1 MKRIATGLAGAAL
14 WLAAAPGAEPPADLP
29 PGWAGPV
36 LEQRRLPT
44 YDETVALDIRRRAFR
59 SERQETRIAVFP
71 VRTGDTFDAACAS
84 EIARQL
90 CQSGLAGAATV
101 AGPLAL
107 PLAPEADEA
116 RAGWALARNFGH
128 EIALRGDLDGA
139 NYALYADIALDAD
152 GPGQA
157 FVHFVVCDAA
167 GRWVIV
173 DFRHPAES
181 APADRP
187 PATIDDVPDYVIHRL
202 ADQLEVPV
210 RRRADAPPI
219 LPGQSLSP

>member
-14 WLAAAPGAEPPADLP
+14 LLTAAAGAEPSPELPA
-29 PGWAGPV
+29 GWTGPV

-44 YDETVALDIRRRAFR
+44 YDETVALDLRRRTFR
-59 SERQETRIAVFP
+59 SERREARVAVFP
-71 VRTGDTFDAACAS
+71 VRAGDTFDAACAG

-90 CQSGLAGAATV
+90 CQAGLAGAATV

-107 PLAPEADEA
+107 PLLREADET
-116 RAGWALARNFGH
+116 RAGWALARTLGH
-128 EIALRGDLDGA
+128 EIAVRGDLAGA
-139 NYALYADIALDAD
+139 SYALYTDLALDAD
-152 GPGQA
+152 APGQG
-157 FVHFVVCDAA
+157 FVHFAVCDAA

-187 PATIDDVPDYVIHRL
+187 PATIDGVPDYVIRRL

-210 RRRADAPPI
+210 LRRATAPPRQ
-219 LPGQSLSP
+219 PPSP